1 MAASLHSLTRALA
14 EGFLLW
20 ASGLS
25 GYPMASDEPTAGEV
39 R

>member
-1 MAASLHSLTRALA
+1 MATSLNTFTRALA

-25 GYPMASDEPTAGEV
+25 GYPMARDETEPS
-39 R
+39 